1 MFVNVSGDVSLIVI
15 IGNLLENE
23 VRLALVVDVFC
34 TLLVVVGDDND
45 DLVVADDDSDDDVGF
60 NEKEPVD
67 VGLNMVFC
75 DVDWLGVVFVII
87 LDDIDCLTIVVVVI
101 VIVVVVG

>member
-1 MFVNVSGDVSLIVI
+1 MMMMRMLFVLSYDINP
-15 IGNLLENE
+15 NH
-23 VRLALVVDVFC
+23 
-34 TLLVVVGDDND
+34 
-45 DLVVADDDSDDDVGF
+45 DDVGF
-60 NEKEPVD
+60 NEKESVD
-67 VGLNMVFC
+67 VGLKVVFC